1 MNKSVCNVSFQC
13 GTGFRN
19 ILDKMAERSGGISR
33 SEYILKI
40 LEKAVVDDVV
50 IETEVRYR
58 TSQET
63 ARPKGLLGRKST
75 A

>member
-1 MNKSVCNVSFQC
+1 MSKGVCNVSFQC
-13 GTGFRN
+13 GTGFRS
-19 ILDKMAERSGGISR
+19 ILDKMAERSGGMSR

-50 IETEVRYR
+50 VEIETRYL
-58 TSQET
+58 SGET
-63 ARPKGLLGRKST
+63 AKPKGLLSRKHT